1 MKLLGRTAVSAALL
15 TLPAVLLGCGGGGM
29 DATLPG
35 RSCAMNSECQQGLMC
50 SFGRCQ
56 SACKEQRDCPTG
68 QQCVMNGAGVN
79 SCLLPAAEMCHY
91 NSECQLPLVCAADL
105 KCRNQCLAD
114 RDCATASQKCVQP
127 DGVCAEPDAISTSG
141 ALRNAATKA
150 DAAAPQVAN
159 APDAAPLPADVPPMS
174 ADVPPTPA
182 DGPATQGDV
191 PVVILLPDAAALP
204 TDAVPTG
211 ATTVLDIVPRDN
223 MVGGWTVDPA
233 NPVTAGRVAA
243 TARTLSEAEGLI
255 DGASAGFFAAP
266 YTPIVFAW
274 QNYVSMAVT
283 DAPAPSGANLSLY
296 ILQMPSVAQASGLY
310 ASMLTGPL
318 YSGRTWMAPSS
329 PRVGTDSRIADTGD
343 HWWINFYKGN
353 YYVEISLSP
362 SYGPAPDYTPSD
374 PATKAAAFVFATAIA
389 ARIPTGGTVTPEGTG
404 GTAVTGGTTG
414 SGGVGGSAGAGGAGG
429 AGGSADPYVWL
440 AVQDTELVACTT
452 SGPGADIDAVALWG
466 NTSALG
472 WGKIGSAVYTANAL
486 GNSCENADCAGGNC
500 KYAAISTTYPASTL
514 VGYTEGPRDAVASA
528 VSNDSGYFSLNGG
541 TLQIQ
546 IGDLTGAGP
555 AREIKPGD
563 KLKIFEFDQTYITSG
578 DAPASCSCL
587 PEHYRVTL
595 QTATGAILP
604 LTPTILEADNT
615 ACSALT
621 ASSTEGCGTTVFVVP
636 GSASAQGATV
646 VATPS
651 SVNVGQVDV
660 GKTSAP
666 VTVVVTNVGKAAASL
681 TILPAGS
688 GIAVTGCAGTLAAG
702 GSCTLV
708 ITASPTVAGAISGSV
723 SVAAASANTI
733 TIAVSGTASIPGSFV
748 LTPQAIDLGTL
759 VVGQTIQASVTVTA
773 TSALTGLSASLT
785 GADLRLDAT
794 STCTSTLAAGASCS
808 VVFNFS
814 SAVAGSST
822 GDAVVVSQGGVTR
835 VVPVTA
841 MVVTP
846 AKLALTPTTAAF
858 AAALGGTSSPID
870 INVANI
876 GGMASGPLGV
886 VLGGANAA
894 DFKITSNKC
903 GAVMLASSSYCSVT
917 VVYAPAVSA
926 STTAT
931 ATLTV
936 TDTGVGAST
945 ASAALTG
952 TAYAL

>member
-1 MKLLGRTAVSAALL
+1 
-15 TLPAVLLGCGGGGM
+15 M
-29 DATLPG
+29 DATPPG
-35 RSCAMNSECQQGLMC
+35 ASCAMNSECQQGLTC

-68 QQCVMNGAGVN
+68 QQCVRSGAGVN
-79 SCLLPAAEMCHY
+79 SCLLPAAEVCHY
-91 NSECQLPLVCAADL
+91 SSECQLPLVCAADF

-114 RDCATASQKCVQP
+114 RDCATATQKCVQP
-127 DGVCAEPDAISTSG
+127 DGVCAEPDAIAANGS
-141 ALRNAATKA
+141 LQNAATKA
-150 DAAAPQVAN
+150 DAAAPQSAN
-159 APDAAPLPADVPPMS
+159 APDAPPPPT
-174 ADVPPTPA
+174 DLPPTPA
-182 DGPATQGDV
+182 DAPATQGDL
-191 PVVILLPDAAALP
+191 PVVILVPDAATLS
-204 TDAVPTG
+204 TDAAPMG
-211 ATTVLDIVPRDN
+211 ATTILDIVPRDN

-243 TARTLSEAEGLI
+243 TATTLSETESLI

-318 YSGRTWMAPSS
+318 YSRSTWMAPSS
-329 PRVGTDSRIADTGD
+329 TRVGTDSRIADTGD
-343 HWWINFYKGN
+343 RWWINFYKGN

-374 PATKAAAFVFATAIA
+374 PATKAAAFVFATAVA
-389 ARIPTGGTVTPEGTG
+389 GRIPSGGTVPPGGTG
-404 GTAVTGGTTG
+404 GTAGTGGTTG

-429 AGGSADPYVWL
+429 AGGSADP
-440 AVQDTELVACTT
+440 
-452 SGPGADIDAVALWG
+452 
-466 NTSALG
+466 
-472 WGKIGSAVYTANAL
+472 GST
-486 GNSCENADCAGGNC
+486 
-500 KYAAISTTYPASTL
+500 
-514 VGYTEGPRDAVASA
+514 
-528 VSNDSGYFSLNGG
+528 
-541 TLQIQ
+541 
-546 IGDLTGAGP
+546 
-555 AREIKPGD
+555 
-563 KLKIFEFDQTYITSG
+563 
-578 DAPASCSCL
+578 
-587 PEHYRVTL
+587 
-595 QTATGAILP
+595 
-604 LTPTILEADNT
+604 
-615 ACSALT
+615 
-621 ASSTEGCGTTVFVVP
+621 
-636 GSASAQGATV
+636 SAQGATV
-646 VATPS
+646 VATVS

-666 VTVVVTNVGKAAASL
+666 VAVVLTNVGKGTASL
-681 TILPAGS
+681 TILPVGS
-688 GIAVTGCAGTLAAG
+688 GIAVTGCSGTLAAG

-708 ITASPTVAGAISGSV
+708 ITASPTVAGPISGSV
-723 SVAAASANTI
+723 SVAVASGNTLS
-733 TIAVSGTASIPGSFV
+733 IAVSGTATIPGSFV
-748 LTPQAIDLGTL
+748 LSPQAIDLGTL
-759 VVGQTIQASVTVTA
+759 AVGQTIQASVTVTA
-773 TSALTGLSASLT
+773 TSALTGLSASVS
-785 GADLRLDAT
+785 GAELRLDAT
-794 STCTSTLAAGASCS
+794 STCTSVLAAGASCS

-822 GDAVVVSQGGVTR
+822 GDAVVVTQGGVTK

-858 AAALGGTSSPID
+858 AAALGGTSSPVD

-894 DFKITSNKC
+894 DFKITSNTC
-903 GAVMLASSSYCSVT
+903 GAVMLASASYCSVT
-917 VVYAPAVSA
+917 VVYAPAASA

-945 ASAALTG
+945 AFAALTG
-952 TAYAL
+952 TPYAP